1 MHTRISTTLIIG
13 LTFFSSIASAQ
24 GVSVSSGRGSD
35 GCPEV
40 RVQNNGRK
48 FVDVDVEY
56 TIQQRKS
63 NGRTVGGT
71 RTDTMDDIPPGGRAR
86 TFPTYVFGAACDAQ
100 YDFQHRG
107 VRVRER

>member
-1 MHTRISTTLIIG
+1 MSLRTVTLLA
-13 LTFFSSIASAQ
+13 LTGVAFSASVAAQ
-24 GVSVSSGRGSD
+24 GVSVSAGRGSD
-35 GCPEV
+35 GCPEI

-56 TIQQRKS
+56 TVQQRKP

-71 RTDTMDDIPPGGRAR
+71 RTDSMDDIPPGGRAR
-86 TFPTYVFGAACDAQ
+86 TFPTYVFGAACDAP
-100 YDFQHRG
+100 YEFQHRV